1 MLKEKLMLKK
11 IFLPLLAMAVL
22 FTNGCKKEVQA
33 PPQYD
38 KPLPPGAHALRLITD
53 PEDIPDF
60 TIASCELQNLRSAIA
75 RSLNYLNKTSTQR
88 FFPSGEITH
97 YRALATLNAFAEL
110 LDSGIAGRALAA
122 AIRERFDVYTSV
134 GCDNRGTVLYTGYYT
149 PIFDGSLQQ
158 TERFNYPLY
167 GLPKDLVKGTDGET
181 LGKKLPSGQIVPY
194 PARRQIN
201 SEQLAGTEVAWLAD
215 PFEVYIAHVQGSAK
229 IRTASGELITVGY
242 AANNGHEYKSV
253 AHELINDGKITSA
266 EMNLT
271 KMIEFFKKNT
281 DLIDQYID
289 RNPRFVFFQVG
300 SGEPRGS
307 LNEPVTTMRTI
318 ATDKSIYPRAC
329 PAFVST
335 RLPRAIGGAVQKYT
349 YTGFVLDQD
358 TGGAIRAP
366 GRCDVYMGVGDL
378 AGTMAGQVYEEGRLY
393 YLFLKPSYISR

>member
-1 MLKEKLMLKK
+1 MLKK
-11 IFLPLLAMAVL
+11 IVLPLLIAAVI
-22 FTNGCKKEVQA
+22 FTNGCKKEVEA

-60 TIASCELQNLRSAIA
+60 TIASCQIENLRSAIA
-75 RSLNYLNKTSTQR
+75 RSLNYMNKTSSQR

-97 YRALATLNAFAEL
+97 YRALATLNAFAQL
-110 LDSGIAGRALAA
+110 LDSGITGRALAS

-149 PIFDGSLQQ
+149 PIFDGSLEQ
-158 TERFNYPLY
+158 TERFKYPLY
-167 GLPKDLVKGTDGET
+167 AQPSDLVKGPDGET
-181 LGKKLPSGQIVPY
+181 IGQKLPSGQIVTY
-194 PARRQIN
+194 PSRRDIEA
-201 SEQLAGTEVAWLAD
+201 SGQLPGTEVAFLAD

-229 IRTASGELITVGY
+229 IRTPSGELITIGY

-266 EMNLT
+266 EMNLAR
-271 KMIEFFKKNT
+271 MIEFFKQNP
-281 DLIDQYID
+281 DLIDQYIS
-289 RNPRFVFFQVG
+289 RNPRFVFFQLG
-300 SGEPRGS
+300 SGAPRGS

-329 PAFVST
+329 PAFISA
-335 RLPRAIGGAVQKYT
+335 RLPRAIAGSVCKVN

-393 YLFLKPSYISR
+393 YLFLKNQYISR

>member
-1 MLKEKLMLKK
+1 MLKK
-11 IFLPLLAMAVL
+11 IVLPLLIAAVI
-22 FTNGCKKEVQA
+22 FTNGCKKEVEA

-60 TIASCELQNLRSAIA
+60 MIASCELQNLRSAIT
-75 RSLNYLNKTSTQR
+75 RSQNYLNKTSSQR

-97 YRALATLNAFAEL
+97 YRAVATLNELAAL
-110 LDSGIAGRALAA
+110 LDSGIVGSALAA
-122 AIRERFDVYTSV
+122 DIRDKFDVYTSV

-158 TERFNYPLY
+158 TARFKYPLY
-167 GLPKDLVKGTDGET
+167 AQPKDLVKGPDGET
-181 LGKKLPSGQIVPY
+181 LGQKLPSGQVIPY
-194 PARRQIN
+194 PTRAQIN
-201 SEQLAGTEVAWLAD
+201 YPQLEGTEVAWLAD

-229 IRTASGELITVGY
+229 IRTSSGELITIGY

-271 KMIEFFKKNT
+271 KMIEFFKLNP
-281 DLIDQYID
+281 DLIDQYIA

-300 SGEPRGS
+300 SGAPRGS

-329 PAFVST
+329 PAFIAA
-335 RLPRAIGGAVQKYT
+335 RLPRAIAGSVRKVN

-393 YLFLKPSYISR
+393 YLFLKPKYMNR